1 MEYHLKYGDSVIKL
15 NIPRERVLNF
25 IEVHDRETE
34 TDNREVL
41 RQALRQPLN
50 APPLPEAVAGKHVVA
65 LVEDATRDIDVE
77 TLADVISAQLTTVAS
92 LTVIIATGTHDPE
105 TPGNHRIR
113 DLWRRYLLSRG
124 IPEFDVLIHDCRAE
138 PFDDYGET
146 PTYRNRLLVN
156 PLIRKAEAFLVFSD
170 MKNHYFAGYSNAIK
184 DFLPGV
190 CAFET
195 TERNHALALKDAST
209 FGHHPWHPDPARRHN
224 PVAQDMVE
232 AYHLIVGDRPAY
244 LVATIEKNHRMLWA
258 AYGDLKTVTIAG
270 IQEVDRLM
278 SRTVQPAD
286 LLIVSPGGYPND
298 ESIYIAQ
305 RALELSKNALKPGG
319 HILFLAECRNGIG
332 PRSARKNFYDLLAQ
346 PIPQVLELLEKKYV
360 LYSHKAYKFARLM
373 QQTRTIAMV
382 TALEREVIEK
392 IHLQYVDDPQEF
404 VNKLLAEKPD
414 LTINIVNDGNKIA
427 LHRSSRHPV

>member
-1 MEYHLKYGDSVIKL
+1 MEYRLKYGDSVIQL
-15 NIPRERVLNF
+15 NIPQQHVLNF

-34 TDNREVL
+34 VDNREVL
-41 RQALRQPLN
+41 RKALNQPLN
-50 APPLPEAVAGKHVVA
+50 APSLPRAVANKHVVV

-77 TLADVISAQLTTVAS
+77 TLADVVSAQLTTVAS
-92 LTVIIATGTHDPE
+92 LTMIIATGTHDPE

-124 IPEFDVLIHDCRAE
+124 VPEFDVLIHDCRAE

-146 PTYRNRLLVN
+146 TTYRNRLLVN
-156 PLIRKAEAFLVFSD
+156 PQIRKADAFLVFSD

-195 TERNHALALKDAST
+195 TERNHALALEDAST
-209 FGHHPWHPDPARRHN
+209 FGHHPWHPDPARRKN

-232 AYHLIVGDRPAY
+232 AYHRIVGNRPAY
-244 LVATIEKNHRMLWA
+244 LIATIEKNHRMLWA
-258 AYGDLKTVTIAG
+258 AYGELKTVTIAG
-270 IQEVDRLM
+270 MQEVDRLM
-278 SRTVQPAD
+278 SRTVQASD

-298 ESIYIAQ
+298 ESLYIAQ

-346 PIPQVLELLEKKYV
+346 PIPRVLKLLEKKYV

-373 QQTRTIAMV
+373 QQTSTIAMV
-382 TALEREVIEK
+382 TALEQKVVEK
-392 IHLQYVDDPQEF
+392 IHLQYTNRPQEF
-404 VNKLLAEKPD
+404 IDQLLTEKPD

-427 LHRSSRHPV
+427 LHRSGGNAV